1 MSGQSIPAK
10 QKESRGGNMTTW
22 LLGQHPPT
30 LPHPPPGEEPHQ
42 LPVQGGLGGRG
53 QSLRGTEA
61 GAVDTEWTRLPQVS
75 EAQEDWREAI

>member
-1 MSGQSIPAK
+1 
-10 QKESRGGNMTTW
+10 MTTW

-30 LPHPPPGEEPHQ
+30 LPILPTSEEPHQ

-75 EAQEDWREAI
+75 EAQEDWQEAIRGFLYSLIPQGSSLGY

>member
-1 MSGQSIPAK
+1 
-10 QKESRGGNMTTW
+10 MTTW

-61 GAVDTEWTRLPQVS
+61 GAVDTEWTRLTS
-75 EAQEDWREAI
+75 GE